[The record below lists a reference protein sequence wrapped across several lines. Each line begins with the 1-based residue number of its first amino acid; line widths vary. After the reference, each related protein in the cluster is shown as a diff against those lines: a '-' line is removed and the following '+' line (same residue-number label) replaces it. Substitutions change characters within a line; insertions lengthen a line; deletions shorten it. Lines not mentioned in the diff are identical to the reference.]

1 MTNLFIV
8 LFSFTL
14 LLASLTGRLGK
25 YVSILASQGLLLF
38 LIVLGNFDPQNLF
51 TFLFLSVETLLVKT
65 LLVPYVLNYVIR
77 KNDSVRE
84 MSANIP
90 TFSSLFITSF
100 FLVLG
105 FVMSYMAKKISPDI
119 STLYFG
125 VAVSTIATSLFL
137 ILTRKKIITH
147 VMGYLML
154 ENGIFLASL
163 SITSEMP
170 FLVDIGILL
179 DLFLAIL
186 LLSVFAHQISRNFE
200 EFDIDELSNLKD

>member
-25 YVSILASQGLLLF
+25 YVSILAFQGLLLF
-38 LIVLGNFDPQNLF
+38 LIVLSNFDPQNLF

-90 TFSSLFITSF
+90 AFSSLIITSF

-105 FVMSYMAKKISPDI
+105 FVMSYMAKKISPNI

-137 ILTRKKIITH
+137 IWTRKKIITH

>member
-1 MTNLFIV
+1 MTNLLIV

-25 YVSILASQGLLLF
+25 YVTILAAQGFILF
-38 LIVLGNFDPQNLF
+38 LIILNNYEAGNLF
-51 TFLFLSVETLLVKT
+51 SFIFLTTETLLVKT
-65 LLVPYVLNYVIR
+65 LLVPFVLAHIIK
-77 KNDSVRE
+77 KNDTVRE

-90 TFSSLFITSF
+90 TFSSLIITSF

-105 FVMSYMAKKISPDI
+105 FVMSYVAKKISPTI

-125 VAVSTIATSLFL
+125 VAVSTIITSLFL
-137 ILTRKKIITH
+137 ILSRKKIITH

-163 SITSEMP
+163 SVTSEMP
-170 FLVDIGILL
+170 FLVDIGVLL

-186 LLSVFAHQISRNFE
+186 LISVFVNQISKNFE

>member
-1 MTNLFIV
+1 MTNLLIV

-14 LLASLTGRLGK
+14 LLASLTSRLGK
-25 YVSILASQGLLLF
+25 YVTILAAQGLFLF
-38 LIVLGNFDPQNLF
+38 LIILANYNPENLF
-51 TFLFLSVETLLVKT
+51 TFLFLSFETLIVKT
-65 LLVPYVLNYVIR
+65 VLVPLVLAYVIR

-90 TFSSLFITSF
+90 MFSSLIITSL

-105 FVMSYMAKKISPDI
+105 FIMSYVAKRITPDI

-137 ILTRKKIITH
+137 ILSRKKIITH

-154 ENGIFLASL
+154 ENGIFLSSL

-170 FLVDIGILL
+170 FLVDVGVLL

-186 LLSVFAHQISRNFE
+186 LLSVFVNQISKSFE

>member
-25 YVSILASQGLLLF
+25 YVSILAFQGLLLF
-38 LIVLGNFDPQNLF
+38 LIVLSNFDPQNLF

-65 LLVPYVLNYVIR
+65 LLVPYVLNSVIR

-84 MSANIP
+84 MSANIS

-105 FVMSYMAKKISPDI
+105 FVMSYMAKKISPNI

-137 ILTRKKIITH
+137 IWTRKKIITH

-200 EFDIDELSNLKD
+200 EFDIDELSNL

>member
-25 YVSILASQGLLLF
+25 YVSILAFQGLLLF
-38 LIVLGNFDPQNLF
+38 LIVLSNFDPQNLF

-90 TFSSLFITSF
+90 AFSSLIITSF

-105 FVMSYMAKKISPDI
+105 FVMSYMAKKISPNI

>member
-25 YVSILASQGLLLF
+25 YVSILAFQGLLLF
-38 LIVLGNFDPQNLF
+38 LIVLSNFDPQNLF

-65 LLVPYVLNYVIR
+65 LLVPYVLNSVIR

-84 MSANIP
+84 MSANIS

-105 FVMSYMAKKISPDI
+105 FVMSYMAKKISPNI